1 MLVLA
6 DVPNLA
12 VLANRPSSL
21 IRLLKPFL
29 RPFVPFLAA
38 FLSVSIFAQIFSVA
52 EPLFSRVI
60 VDDVLPSGDMSML
73 HVLLLGMLLVS
84 MFQICAGVIREFL
97 VAHIMRRLSGL
108 MQLRFFHHILSLTQ
122 QNAAR
127 WSTGGFLLRF
137 QENEKLLQLMSQSGV
152 KIIVDGALALFFIG
166 LLIALSAKLAIAAI
180 PFIFAMLILL
190 AVLSPVM
197 RNAQRR
203 VFAARQAT
211 ESFVI
216 QTVSGIQ
223 TLKSLA
229 IEGSMYE
236 TGAAMFSG
244 MKLREFEL
252 AKLTF
257 TSDLIARFLN
267 NGATIAILGVGAQLA
282 LTEKLTTGQLV
293 AFLGLFA
300 STITPLRN
308 LVGIWDEMQEIRV
321 SFQRTAEV
329 LSAGTETESHDS
341 VAPLLTGRVEFRNVS
356 FQYGADTDN
365 VISDFSLD
373 VLPGQK
379 IALVGRSG
387 SGKTTLASL
396 LLNLYQPTEG
406 TILVDGVD
414 LNRMQKAVLR
424 RQIGI
429 VEQSPFLF
437 SGSVRDN
444 IAKADPEASLDYV
457 VAAATLAG
465 AHAFIEQLPM
475 GYDTRVGERGL
486 SLSGGQRQRLV
497 IARALLNSPRI
508 LILDEATSAL
518 DSESEN
524 LIQRNLDAVMKG
536 RTTFVIAHRLSTVRN
551 ADLIVVLDK
560 GRIVECGTHQ
570 DLMERRGLYSYLNAQ
585 AAQ

>member
-1 MLVLA
+1 
-6 DVPNLA
+6 
-12 VLANRPSSL
+12 
-21 IRLLKPFL
+21 
-29 RPFVPFLAA
+29 
-38 FLSVSIFAQIFSVA
+38 
-52 EPLFSRVI
+52 
-60 VDDVLPSGDMSML
+60 
-73 HVLLLGMLLVS
+73 
-84 MFQICAGVIREFL
+84 
-97 VAHIMRRLSGL
+97 
-108 MQLRFFHHILSLTQ
+108 
-122 QNAAR
+122 
-127 WSTGGFLLRF
+127 
-137 QENEKLLQLMSQSGV
+137 
-152 KIIVDGALALFFIG
+152 
-166 LLIALSAKLAIAAI
+166 
-180 PFIFAMLILL
+180 
-190 AVLSPVM
+190 
-197 RNAQRR
+197 
-203 VFAARQAT
+203 
-211 ESFVI
+211 
-216 QTVSGIQ
+216 
-223 TLKSLA
+223 
-229 IEGSMYE
+229 
-236 TGAAMFSG
+236 
-244 MKLREFEL
+244 
-252 AKLTF
+252 
-257 TSDLIARFLN
+257 
-267 NGATIAILGVGAQLA
+267 
-282 LTEKLTTGQLV
+282 
-293 AFLGLFA
+293 
-300 STITPLRN
+300 
-308 LVGIWDEMQEIRV
+308 
-321 SFQRTAEV
+321 
-329 LSAGTETESHDS
+329 
-341 VAPLLTGRVEFRNVS
+341 
-356 FQYGADTDN
+356 